1 MRALLV
7 DHDAPTHATLAR
19 AVRDFCRLD
28 GVTRKDLC
36 LERLQL
42 EAYDAVIVCD
52 RLGDGE
58 GLELIVQIAQRHASL
73 LRTFAAEPRRL
84 LQMRGRLVPFNLFQ
98 TLHYPL
104 RPTELR
110 AMLRSAMAAQ
120 AANADTTNVQHIV
133 LEGDAATDS
142 ESTQPQQPEEYV
154 FGQTGSMQSQLPEG
168 HAAGHA
174 INRRSQGPEG
184 HAAGRT
190 INSQSQG
197 PEGRAAG
204 RAFNAQC
211 QRQDGHAAGRTV
223 NTQSQGS
230 EGHAAGRAFNTQSQ
244 GPDGY
249 AGGHAFNTQ
258 SQGPDGYAG
267 GRAFNTQPQGP
278 EGHGAGRAINAQSQG
293 PEGHGAGRAINAQ
306 SQGPEGHAANRAI
319 NAQSQGPEGRAVG
332 RAINTPSQGSEGH
345 AAGRAINAQ
354 AQQPQHPAIGRA
366 TTTQS
371 PRLEGHV
378 PGRAMST
385 QSQLPDGHATGTAG
399 NSQSQRPESHSTAS
413 TPSSRFK
420 VANPAPING
429 VHSPPRLELA
439 PDWKKHDGVPHPSA
453 APNTTQPSASEML
466 AGMKLPHWTIEGS
479 SQTAADNTKGRK
491 LASSAMSHAGAPQH
505 LAHSR
510 AVQDAAIAATKAVPS
525 SRANARRV
533 VIVLTRD
540 KECLDTTVAALA
552 GRAVSVMHAADEDFA
567 SKALKRYGAIAV
579 LVDVTLANGSPQRL
593 LDRICASGGGAPVF
607 AAGRAIDIKH
617 IAPLLSKRK
626 VHRFLVKPMSRA
638 QTRTA
643 FESLLAITA
652 SADASNSLESVP
664 FASLIDRVTAN
675 DLRSAIDNPAW
686 HVQLIRLGKQHW
698 HWALGG
704 IALGLGAMFAIA
716 LTLS

>member
-28 GVTRKDLC
+28 GVTGKDLC

-58 GLELIVQIAQRHASL
+58 GLELIVQIAQRHSSL

-84 LQMRGRLVPFNLFQ
+84 LQMRGRLAPFNLFQ

-142 ESTQPQQPEEYV
+142 ESAQPQEHV
-154 FGQTGSMQSQLPEG
+154 FSHLESMQSQLPEG
-168 HAAGHA
+168 HATGRAAGHA
-174 INRRSQGPEG
+174 INTQSQGPVGHAAGRAMNAQPQGPVGHAAGRATNSQPRGPEGHAAGRATNSQPQGPEG
-184 HAAGRT
+184 HAAGRAMNSQSQGPEAHAAGRAM
-190 INSQSQG
+190 NSQSQG
-197 PEGRAAG
+197 PEGYAAG
-204 RAFNAQC
+204 RAM
-211 QRQDGHAAGRTV
+211 
-223 NTQSQGS
+223 
-230 EGHAAGRAFNTQSQ
+230 
-244 GPDGY
+244 
-249 AGGHAFNTQ
+249 
-258 SQGPDGYAG
+258 
-267 GRAFNTQPQGP
+267 
-278 EGHGAGRAINAQSQG
+278 
-293 PEGHGAGRAINAQ
+293 
-306 SQGPEGHAANRAI
+306 
-319 NAQSQGPEGRAVG
+319 
-332 RAINTPSQGSEGH
+332 
-345 AAGRAINAQ
+345 NAQ
-354 AQQPQHPAIGRA
+354 AQKPQDPAIGRA
-366 TTTQS
+366 
-371 PRLEGHV
+371 
-378 PGRAMST
+378 MSA
-385 QSQLPDGHATGTAG
+385 QSQRPDGHATGGAG
-399 NSQSQRPESHSTAS
+399 NWQSQRPESYGTAS
-413 TPSSRFK
+413 APSSRSK

-429 VHSPPRLELA
+429 ARSPPRLELA
-439 PDWKKHDGVPHPSA
+439 PDWKTHDGMPHPST
-453 APNTTQPSASEML
+453 APNTRQSSASEML

-479 SQTAADNTKGRK
+479 SQAAADNTKGRK
-491 LASSAMSHAGAPQH
+491 LASSAMSHTGAPQH

-510 AVQDAAIAATKAVPS
+510 AVQDAAIAATKAAPS

-540 KECLDTTVAALA
+540 NECLDTTVAALG

-567 SKALKRYGAIAV
+567 SKALKRHGAIAV

-593 LDRICASGGGAPVF
+593 LDRVCASADGAPVF

-617 IAPLLSKRK
+617 IAPLLSQRK
-626 VHRFLVKPMSRA
+626 VHRFLVKPMNRA

-643 FESLLAITA
+643 FESVLATTA
-652 SADASNSLESVP
+652 SADASGSLESVP

-686 HVQLIRLGKQHW
+686 HIQLIRLGKQHW